1 MLLTCN
7 NKYEFHRLLEALM
20 QATVTDKGQVTV
32 PKEIRDQTGIAP
44 GSRLDFELQ
53 DDGTLRVRVLKRGA
67 DNLFG
72 LVHRAGIKARSIEEM
87 DQGIANAVGARN
99 RRGPK

>member
-1 MLLTCN
+1 ML
-7 NKYEFHRLLEALM
+7 
-20 QATVTDKGQVTV
+20 ATVTDKGQVTV

-53 DDGTLRVRVLKRGA
+53 GDGTLRVRVLARGA

-72 LVHRAGIKARSIEEM
+72 LVHRAGLKPRSVEDM
-87 DQGIANAVGARN
+87 DQGIATAVDARN
-99 RRGPK
+99 RRAPK